1 METDQ
6 GYEVKQQN
14 RGEGHPGGCLES
26 RLSLFV
32 TNLVTF
38 QTPGVSDILL
48 SLTRQDVGAVVTTL
62 LMMDNAPAE
71 NISGIWSG
79 LAVDQEVAEQL
90 LEILLESITFDKI
103 RQNLDEKSS
112 SRLTERL
119 VMAVSVILESRR
131 LSDMVR

>member
-1 METDQ
+1 MHPSLWFTI
-6 GYEVKQQN
+6 GI
-14 RGEGHPGGCLES
+14 GHYVRILFTIAHY
-26 RLSLFV
+26 LSLLP

>member
-1 METDQ
+1 METDH
-6 GYEVKQQN
+6 GSEVKQQN

>member
-1 METDQ
+1 M
-6 GYEVKQQN
+6 
-14 RGEGHPGGCLES
+14 
-26 RLSLFV
+26 
-32 TNLVTF
+32 
-38 QTPGVSDILL
+38 SDILL